1 MKLELAEKDRQRNRP
16 VINQFCEFIG
26 QALLQHNAYVSVA
39 SDLAGSCTPNAGSL
53 KFDLSKTDGL
63 DIVGACIAQ
72 VEKIK
77 KQQEIPKLT
86 PASATHQASTSSS
99 TAEPIQEAQPATPLT
114 TPQQASLTE
123 NAPVDSIETVLMR
136 APATPLSENEAFDFV
151 QTALNQHGQT
161 IDNEHARKLLT
172 MWAPAVTKGTAIGFL
187 KLVNPAN
194 LLLVPYYKVQL
205 ASELTGFVFKEVVYF
220 ASYLQLRS
228 TDPIAA
234 QQVLDKCTE
243 PFKKLGTT
251 WDALDEP
258 ARVEMISQLAT
269 EIIAGNKAT
278 QIRDQFMKSAIEKT
292 AKFAAASK
300 VLKGFGGTEH
310 TPSTSQTGAQK
321 LVGDDA
327 AKTTREVILPKVK
340 TFEQARNKAFEMLDG
355 ILGPDSK
362 PFIGSLEKSAGFGK
376 VIGRVSADNK
386 VRWRLDYDSIKGLHI
401 NIENFR
407 EGKGCKAQKFAIPF
421 EGNEET
427 YKALLK
433 HLNS

>member
-1 MKLELAEKDRQRNRP
+1 M
-16 VINQFCEFIG
+16 
-26 QALLQHNAYVSVA
+26 LQHNAYVSVA

-77 KQQEIPKLT
+77 KQQEIPKPT

-99 TAEPIQEAQPATPLT
+99 TAEPIQEAQPATPLSI
-114 TPQQASLTE
+114 PQHATQTE
-123 NAPVDSIETVLMR
+123 SAPIDSIETVLML

-172 MWAPAVTKGTAIGFL
+172 MGAPAVTKGTAIGFL

-194 LLLVPYYKVQL
+194 LLLNPYYKVQL

-258 ARVEMISQLAT
+258 ARVEMISQLAI
-269 EIIAGNKAT
+269 EIIASNKVT

-292 AKFAAASK
+292 AKFAATSK
-300 VLKGFGGTEH
+300 VLKGLTGTEH
-310 TPSTSQTGAQK
+310 APATSQAGAQK
-321 LVGDDA
+321 LVDD
-327 AKTTREVILPKVK
+327 KIIHRVNWTNHGFKHCPP
-340 TFEQARNKAFEMLDG
+340 RNKAWKDVISSTKDGAAKYHPNIDIEKIERLAWEKGKMCTNRKTWKVMKFDQTVGAKNGIETTCIRVECSANTIHGHPITLDEYMK
-355 ILGPDSK
+355 LTS
-362 PFIGSLEKSAGFGK
+362 
-376 VIGRVSADNK
+376 
-386 VRWRLDYDSIKGLHI
+386 
-401 NIENFR
+401 
-407 EGKGCKAQKFAIPF
+407 
-421 EGNEET
+421 
-427 YKALLK
+427 
-433 HLNS
+433 